1 MAKFLLFILFSE
13 VKTVEVNK
21 VETDDGPIDIGR
33 IDLRIGKIV
42 AGTNNEQ
49 LTVQKRIIVFV

>member
-49 LTVQKRIIVFV
+49 LTVSLQCRKE

>member
-1 MAKFLLFILFSE
+1 M
-13 VKTVEVNK
+13 NK

-49 LTVQKRIIVFV
+49 LTVQKRIIVFL